1 MASEGRSCNA
11 GRGTAGPVPYRKRSG
26 VIYLLANHQL
36 YDITDIVKEHAA
48 GAIDAVGEDFMKT
61 EVVDGKV
68 YGIPADKGVALAP
81 TLLYRED
88 IMEEI
93 GVDPADIKNIND
105 LTDVYAKVKEA
116 YPDMIRWYRSIQ
128 VIQV

>member
-1 MASEGRSCNA
+1 
-11 GRGTAGPVPYRKRSG
+11 
-26 VIYLLANHQL
+26 
-36 YDITDIVKEHAA
+36 
-48 GAIDAVGEDFMKT
+48 MKT

-93 GVDPADIKNIND
+93 GVDPADIKNIN
-105 LTDVYAKVKEA
+105 V
-116 YPDMIRWYRSIQ
+116 
-128 VIQV
+128 